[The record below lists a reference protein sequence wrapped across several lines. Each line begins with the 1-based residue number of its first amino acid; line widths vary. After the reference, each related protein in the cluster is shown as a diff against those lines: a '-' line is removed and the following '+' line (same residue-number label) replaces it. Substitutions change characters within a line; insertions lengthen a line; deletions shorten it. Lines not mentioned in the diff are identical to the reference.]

1 MNAKPILLIASLFL
15 ASSLQATDVSIT
27 PFVSGEAA
35 TAESVNTAFE
45 TLISVI
51 NENNQRLAA
60 LETHE
65 TGDVAGRSYKLV
77 QMGSILRSDNI
88 GGVTIGNSSQNY
100 TVVLNSDSTF
110 SVDGSVSESEVDTT
124 HGSITS
130 FSDPVSITGTF
141 TQSGQDVTFS
151 SSDADGGTVTFF
163 VSPDGDV
170 MVTNEF
176 EYGEEEDLPSWVRG
190 ETSFMIG
197 IEIK

>member
-1 MNAKPILLIASLFL
+1 
-15 ASSLQATDVSIT
+15 
-27 PFVSGEAA
+27 
-35 TAESVNTAFE
+35 
-45 TLISVI
+45 
-51 NENNQRLAA
+51 
-60 LETHE
+60 
-65 TGDVAGRSYKLV
+65 
-77 QMGSILRSDNI
+77 
-88 GGVTIGNSSQNY
+88 
-100 TVVLNSDSTF
+100 
-110 SVDGSVSESEVDTT
+110 VDGSVSESEVDTT